1 MAITIKDVAKMAEV
15 SISTVSRVINDSKPV
30 SPEARRRVLSAIDE
44 LGYKPN
50 EIARSLVT
58 KKSNVMGIIVDDIGS
73 SYVAQIIRGVEE
85 VGRMYNYDLLLLSSY
100 GEKDSELR
108 FAQLLMQKQV
118 AGIIVVSE
126 ILNMEIIEYLNKTKV
141 PFVYLN
147 KYYNVL
153 ESPTVAIDNY
163 DASKKVMNYLI
174 DGGHT
179 KIAYVTQRKDI
190 DITIEKQKIRAY
202 KKCVSSINENPIILS
217 VDGHNISTGYNVGDQ
232 VVSLIKNDQVTA
244 LYCCE
249 DEVALGIINYLYDHH
264 LKVPEDISIIGYG
277 DTSFA
282 SVYRP
287 KLTTIKEPYYDIGA
301 VSIRKILKQLQGEKS
316 EKQTI
321 VLPVQLIIRD
331 SSNTIKNINNK

>member
-1 MAITIKDVAKMAEV
+1 MAITIKDVAKMSEV

-85 VGRMYNYDLLLLSSY
+85 VGRMYNYDLLLLSTY
-100 GEKDSELR
+100 GDKDSEVR
-108 FAQLLMQKQV
+108 FAELLMQKQV

-126 ILNMEIIEYLNKTKV
+126 ILNMEIVEYLDKTKV

-163 DASKKVMNYLI
+163 EASEKVMKYLL
-174 DGGHT
+174 DGGHK
-179 KIAYVTQRKDI
+179 KIAYVAQEKDI
-190 DITIEKQKIRAY
+190 EITIEKQKINAY
-202 KKCVSSINENPIILS
+202 KERMYSIKKDPIVIF
-217 VDGHNISTGYNVGDQ
+217 VDGHNISTGYNLGNEIK
-232 VVSLIKNDQVTA
+232 SLIEEEQVTA
-244 LYCCE
+244 IYCCE
-249 DEVALGIINYLYDHH
+249 DEVALGIINYLYDHNI
-264 LKVPEDISIIGYG
+264 KVPEDISIVGYG
-277 DTSFA
+277 DTSLA

-301 VSIRKILKQLQGEKS
+301 VSIRKILKQLQGEKL
-316 EKQTI
+316 EKQTT

-331 SSNTIKNINNK
+331 SSDRINDIYK

>member
-1 MAITIKDVAKMAEV
+1 MATTIKDVAKMAEV

-30 SPEARRRVLSAIDE
+30 SPEARRRVLDAIEE
-44 LGYKPN
+44 LGYRPN

-58 KKSNVMGIIVDDIGS
+58 KKTNVMGIIVDDIGS

-100 GEKDSELR
+100 GGKDSELR

-118 AGIIVVSE
+118 AGIIIVSE
-126 ILNMEIIEYLNKTKV
+126 ILNIETLEYLNKTKI

-163 DASKKVMNYLI
+163 DASEKVMKYLI
-174 DGGHT
+174 DGGHK
-179 KIAYVTQRKDI
+179 KIAYVTQKKDI
-190 DITIEKQKIRAY
+190 DITIEKQKIDAY
-202 KKCVSSINENPIILS
+202 KKWMSSIKEIPIILS
-217 VDGHNISTGYNVGDQ
+217 VDGHNISTGYNLGNQ
-232 VVSLIKNDQVTA
+232 VKNLIKKDQVTA

-249 DEVALGIINYLYDHH
+249 DEIALGVINYLYDHH
-264 LKVPEDISIIGYG
+264 IKVPEDISIIGYG
-277 DTSFA
+277 DTSLA

-287 KLTTIKEPYYDIGA
+287 ALTTIKEPYYDIGA
-301 VSIRKILKQLQGEKS
+301 VSIRKILKQLEGEELES
-316 EKQTI
+316 QTI

-331 SSNTIKNINNK
+331 SSDIIKNSK